1 MIDLCLSFVAD
12 SKPVNLHFSQSLNE
26 IFFALWSCDLVFP
39 SPPVFLLNGGTSFMF
54 PSRNLISGLQA
65 FCSSSTLFCKPM
77 ELNPSALVQGC
88 QSGISLRS
96 LMLSVEQNG

>member
-39 SPPVFLLNGGTSFMF
+39 SSVLWLYSGTSFMF
-54 PSRNLISGLQA
+54 PSRNSTSGFQA
-65 FCSSSTLFCKPM
+65 FISSSLLPCKPM
-77 ELNPSALVQGC
+77 ELNPFALVQGC

-96 LMLSVEQNG
+96 LVLSVEQNG